1 MAQNRA
7 RADTVFSSFWTQAR
21 KSEQRATNFSNIS
34 LRFLKR
40 SRTTKST
47 RCELN
52 RINSSSVHIKTFAFS
67 DEYTPL
73 ESWTTKTLYQSIWAF
88 LGIDGVRACARF
100 WAISDS
106 KRASVKW
113 LVESGSK
120 FWFRNTPEK
129 VRLDSYRGILVIS
142 VIHQIWVKKIWK
154 LCSMC
159 FWYISEMV
167 LYLLKWEN

>member
-1 MAQNRA
+1 MARIA
-7 RADTVFSSFWTQAR
+7 RAQTQFFR
-21 KSEQRATNFSNIS
+21 LFEHKQEKSEQRTTNFSNIG

-88 LGIDGVRACARF
+88 LG
-100 WAISDS
+100 
-106 KRASVKW
+106 
-113 LVESGSK
+113 
-120 FWFRNTPEK
+120 RNEIMFQ
-129 VRLDSYRGILVIS
+129 IL
-142 VIHQIWVKKIWK
+142 KG
-154 LCSMC
+154 
-159 FWYISEMV
+159 
-167 LYLLKWEN
+167 YL

>member
-1 MAQNRA
+1 MSILVSADAILSTHDIEILPTQPEFRADPTSHITDTLNGSNRA
-7 RADTVFSSFWTQAR
+7 RARLQFFRLFEQKQE
-21 KSEQRATNFSNIS
+21 KSEQRATNVSNIS

-88 LGIDGVRACARF
+88 LGMDGVRARARF
-100 WAISDS
+100 
-106 KRASVKW
+106 
-113 LVESGSK
+113 
-120 FWFRNTPEK
+120 
-129 VRLDSYRGILVIS
+129 
-142 VIHQIWVKKIWK
+142 
-154 LCSMC
+154 
-159 FWYISEMV
+159 
-167 LYLLKWEN
+167 